1 MTLLLLALACAP
13 STPDAAARAAAP
25 LPPSPE
31 VPAEVT
37 PAAPAVEVT
46 AVLPA
51 EAALAAPA
59 PEPVATATPAPAP
72 TPELTPA
79 APIAGAPVAGEPIA
93 SEPAAADQAESE
105 PPAPVLADAPDDVP
119 EVTPSADALAE
130 AAGSEAPAAAPTV
143 TYRLDPT
150 RSLLYVR
157 VFKDPDAVAAG
168 LSHDHI
174 IAATGWSG
182 DVTWNVDDPGQCAVS
197 ITVPVAGL
205 DPDADYLREMVG
217 LEGTLDSNT
226 RASVRKN
233 MLSKAQ
239 LDADQFGEIRFT
251 AASCSA
257 AGGAVNVTGD
267 LQIHGVSRTVT
278 VAMSADADGERFSAQ
293 GDLPIRATD
302 YGFKPFTAM
311 LGALKNLD
319 RMTLGINVSGASID

>member
-79 APIAGAPVAGEPIA
+79 API
-93 SEPAAADQAESE
+93 
-105 PPAPVLADAPDDVP
+105 ADAPDDVP